1 MIQEVLQ
8 SALCDDPVG
17 ATWAG
22 GARCIATNSLVEEL
36 SRKSVPGTELVLP
49 LTSAVSL
56 SCGARG
62 YSSARTRARYTG
74 PGAEMHPPIALVD
87 CGNAQPAG
95 LAVRFYS
102 CGMGWQRGNEIG

>member
-36 SRKSVPGTELVLP
+36 SMKSVLGTELVLP
-49 LTSAVSL
+49 FTSAVSL

-62 YSSARTRARYTG
+62 YSSARTRAR
-74 PGAEMHPPIALVD
+74 
-87 CGNAQPAG
+87 
-95 LAVRFYS
+95 
-102 CGMGWQRGNEIG
+102 